1 MDHTK
6 VVLMDDYNG
15 FYFHVN
21 IISSKSNKVINL
33 RLTGSLIYSTTNSFY
48 ILLTT
53 LFWRIFYKKIKLDF
67 ILVTN

>member
-6 VVLMDDYNG
+6 VVLMYDYNG

-33 RLTGSLIYSTTNSFY
+33 RLTGSLIQ
-48 ILLTT
+48 
-53 LFWRIFYKKIKLDF
+53 
-67 ILVTN
+67 

>member
-6 VVLMDDYNG
+6 VVLMYDYNG

-33 RLTGSLIYSTTNSFY
+33 RLTGSLIYSTTNS
-48 ILLTT
+48 

-67 ILVTN
+67 I